1 MLPDRCKACLFPNGP
16 IGGKSVFSGT
26 EPGGVGKI
34 RGKRCSPRGRGD
46 CFLLTKKLTNCRMT
60 LPAKGR
66 EYYTIVRKDMERMKK
81 SICKKISALL
91 CVAVLMMATVLPVWA
106 EGDISVQSPPVTD
119 GKYCSSC
126 GLNSM
131 VATGTGRSTIT
142 TITVSSCAYTN
153 GVTIPHAH
161 DITTFYATYVC
172 SNCGNWGEIV
182 TSTHVLCKAV

>member
-1 MLPDRCKACLFPNGP
+1 
-16 IGGKSVFSGT
+16 
-26 EPGGVGKI
+26 
-34 RGKRCSPRGRGD
+34 
-46 CFLLTKKLTNCRMT
+46 
-60 LPAKGR
+60 
-66 EYYTIVRKDMERMKK
+66 MKK

-131 VATGTGRSTIT
+131 VATGSGRSELTKVA
-142 TITVSSCAYTN
+142 VSSCVNTG
-153 GVTIPHAH
+153 GVTLPHYH

-172 SNCGNWGEIV
+172 SNCGSWGEMV
-182 TSTHVLCKAV
+182 TGNHVECKATY